1 MRSRRQLA
9 LAGVAALAVAGC
21 GGAAKDHSTL
31 PTATRA
37 AADLAAPATGTAL
50 RGTGYTLRLARG
62 WNEITGDP
70 ALEGIDY
77 EVAAAD
83 TSQNNTLDVSRNK
96 IPAGRNVT
104 LTDIADGEAKLTKA
118 TSAAKPEAILLDGT
132 QALRTSF
139 RFVSGGIPAESHFVI
154 AIRDGYGYQV
164 RLLAN
169 RATIGDSVAAY
180 DAMVS
185 SWHWTS

>member
-9 LAGVAALAVAGC
+9 VAGVAALAVAGC
-21 GGAAKDHSTL
+21 GGAAKDDSAL

-37 AADLAAPATGTAL
+37 ASDLAAPATGKAL
-50 RGTGYTLRLARG
+50 RGTGYALRLARG
-62 WNEITGDP
+62 WHEITGDP
-70 ALEGIDY
+70 ALKDVDY

-83 TSQNNTLDVSRNK
+83 KPENNTLDISHNK
-96 IPAGRNVT
+96 IPAGRQLT
-104 LTDIADGEAKLTKA
+104 LPQLAALEAKLTKA
-118 TSAAKPEAILLDGT
+118 TSSAKPEAILLDGT
-132 QALRTSF
+132 EAVRSSF
-139 RFVSGGIPAESHFVI
+139 RFVSGGIPAQSHFVI
-154 AIRDGYGYQV
+154 TIRDGYAYQV